1 MASNY
6 EFYLESS
13 IRGYHA
19 YFKNLTEA
27 IVIGDILEC
36 EIDTNNPHDQ
46 YAIVVRTF
54 RGETIGHVPVELS
67 EIFLKFLSNY
77 GEIEAECI
85 GHRYN
90 AVGGLKIEGLELP
103 VNYKFFGNKQYLK
116 QVHWRLRELDCIK
129 TNKWNVTKIMESDI
143 AFFRPVL

>member
-1 MASNY
+1 MAANY

-19 YFKNLTEA
+19 YFKNLMET
-27 IVIGDILEC
+27 ITVGDILEC
-36 EIDTNNPHDQ
+36 EIDSNNPHDQ

-54 RGETIGHVPVELS
+54 RDETVGHVPIELS
-67 EIFLKFLSNY
+67 EIFWKFLSNY

-90 AVGGLKIEGLELP
+90 AGGGKGLELP
-103 VNYKFFGNKQYLK
+103 VDYKFFGNQQYLK
-116 QVHWRLRELDCIK
+116 QVHLKLRELDCMK
-129 TNKWNVTKIMESDI
+129 ANNWNITKIMESDI

>member
-27 IVIGDILEC
+27 VAIGYILEC
-36 EIDTNNPHDQ
+36 EIDSNNPHDQ
-46 YAIVVRTF
+46 YEIVVRTF
-54 RGETIGHVPVELS
+54 RDETIRPVSVELS
-67 EIFLKFLSNY
+67 EVFCKVLSNY

-85 GHRYN
+85 GYRYN
-90 AVGGLKIEGLELP
+90 AGGGKGLEIP
-103 VNYKFFGNKQYLK
+103 VDYKFFGNKQYLK